1 MTEQTKLNT
10 ISCQGV
16 SDNTFIISK
25 SFTQFVSN
33 LRSDI
38 IEIHRRIIY
47 MRKDLGDKM
56 QFMPLPVL
64 MLATYDQDGKANVM
78 NAAWGGVYD
87 YNQVY
92 VSLSKHKTTDNL
104 ELKKAFTLS
113 FATKKTEK
121 ISDYFGVVS
130 GNKEDKI
137 EKSGVHVT
145 PSKYVDAPIIEE
157 YPLTLECTVESFE
170 DGILIGNVVN
180 VSIDEDYLDENGKID
195 VDKMEIIAFDM
206 VNNTYRVLGENVG
219 KAFKDG
225 FDL

>member
-1 MTEQTKLNT
+1 
-10 ISCQGV
+10 
-16 SDNTFIISK
+16 
-25 SFTQFVSN
+25 
-33 LRSDI
+33 
-38 IEIHRRIIY
+38 

-145 PSKYVDAPIIEE
+145 PSKHVDAPIIEE

-170 DGILIGNVVN
+170 DGNLIGNVVN

>member
-1 MTEQTKLNT
+1 
-10 ISCQGV
+10 
-16 SDNTFIISK
+16 
-25 SFTQFVSN
+25 
-33 LRSDI
+33 
-38 IEIHRRIIY
+38 

-78 NAAWGGVYD
+78 NAAWGGVY
-87 YNQVY
+87 
-92 VSLSKHKTTDNL
+92 
-104 ELKKAFTLS
+104 
-113 FATKKTEK
+113 
-121 ISDYFGVVS
+121 

-170 DGILIGNVVN
+170 DGNLIGNVVN

>member
-1 MTEQTKLNT
+1 
-10 ISCQGV
+10 
-16 SDNTFIISK
+16 
-25 SFTQFVSN
+25 
-33 LRSDI
+33 
-38 IEIHRRIIY
+38 

-145 PSKYVDAPIIEE
+145 PSKSHLIFCFLPH
-157 YPLTLECTVESFE
+157 PLTLECNVESFE
-170 DGILIGNVVN
+170 DGNLIGNVVD

-206 VNNTYRVLGENVG
+206 INNTYRVLGENVG

>member
-1 MTEQTKLNT
+1 
-10 ISCQGV
+10 
-16 SDNTFIISK
+16 
-25 SFTQFVSN
+25 
-33 LRSDI
+33 
-38 IEIHRRIIY
+38 
-47 MRKDLGDKM
+47 MRKDLGNKM
-56 QFMPLPVL
+56 LFMPLPVL

-104 ELKKAFTLS
+104 ELKK
-113 FATKKTEK
+113 TEK

-137 EKSGVHVT
+137 AKSGVHIT
-145 PSKYVDAPIIEE
+145 PSKHVDAPIIEE

-170 DGILIGNVVN
+170 DGNLIGNVVN

>member
-1 MTEQTKLNT
+1 
-10 ISCQGV
+10 
-16 SDNTFIISK
+16 
-25 SFTQFVSN
+25 
-33 LRSDI
+33 
-38 IEIHRRIIY
+38 
-47 MRKDLGDKM
+47 
-56 QFMPLPVL
+56 

-78 NAAWGGVYD
+78 NTAWGGVYD

-121 ISDYFGVVS
+121 NSNYFGVVS

-170 DGILIGNVVN
+170 AGNLIGNVIN

-195 VDKMEIIAFDM
+195 VDKMEIITFDM

>member
-1 MTEQTKLNT
+1 
-10 ISCQGV
+10 
-16 SDNTFIISK
+16 
-25 SFTQFVSN
+25 
-33 LRSDI
+33 
-38 IEIHRRIIY
+38 

-78 NAAWGGVYD
+78 NAAW
-87 YNQVY
+87 
-92 VSLSKHKTTDNL
+92 
-104 ELKKAFTLS
+104 
-113 FATKKTEK
+113 
-121 ISDYFGVVS
+121 GVVS

-170 DGILIGNVVN
+170 DGNLIGNVVN

>member
-1 MTEQTKLNT
+1 
-10 ISCQGV
+10 
-16 SDNTFIISK
+16 
-25 SFTQFVSN
+25 
-33 LRSDI
+33 
-38 IEIHRRIIY
+38 
-47 MRKDLGDKM
+47 MRKKLDTTGNVFPM
-56 QFMPLPVL
+56 PVL
-64 MLATYDQDGKANVM
+64 MVATYNEDGSVDVM

-170 DGILIGNVVN
+170 DGNLIGNVVN

>member
-1 MTEQTKLNT
+1 
-10 ISCQGV
+10 
-16 SDNTFIISK
+16 
-25 SFTQFVSN
+25 
-33 LRSDI
+33 
-38 IEIHRRIIY
+38 
-47 MRKDLGDKM
+47 
-56 QFMPLPVL
+56 
-64 MLATYDQDGKANVM
+64 MLVTYDQDGKANAM

-92 VSLSKHKTTDNL
+92 VSLSKHKTTDIL
-104 ELKKAFTLS
+104 ELKKVFTLS

-121 ISDYFGVVS
+121 NSNYFGVVS

-170 DGILIGNVVN
+170 DGNLIGNVVN

>member
-1 MTEQTKLNT
+1 
-10 ISCQGV
+10 
-16 SDNTFIISK
+16 
-25 SFTQFVSN
+25 
-33 LRSDI
+33 
-38 IEIHRRIIY
+38 
-47 MRKDLGDKM
+47 
-56 QFMPLPVL
+56 
-64 MLATYDQDGKANVM
+64 MLVTYDQDGKANAM
-78 NAAWGGVYD
+78 NAAWGDVYD

-104 ELKKAFTLS
+104 ELKKVFTLS

-121 ISDYFGVVS
+121 NSNYFGVVS

-170 DGILIGNVVN
+170 DGNLIGNVVN

-206 VNNTYRVLGENVG
+206 INNTYRVLGENVG

>member
-1 MTEQTKLNT
+1 
-10 ISCQGV
+10 
-16 SDNTFIISK
+16 
-25 SFTQFVSN
+25 
-33 LRSDI
+33 
-38 IEIHRRIIY
+38 
-47 MRKDLGDKM
+47 MRKDLGNKM

-104 ELKKAFTLS
+104 E

-121 ISDYFGVVS
+121 NSNYFGVVS

-137 EKSGVHVT
+137 AKSGVHVT
-145 PSKYVDAPIIEE
+145 PSKHVDAPIIEE

-170 DGILIGNVVN
+170 DGNLIGNVVN

>member
-1 MTEQTKLNT
+1 
-10 ISCQGV
+10 
-16 SDNTFIISK
+16 
-25 SFTQFVSN
+25 
-33 LRSDI
+33 
-38 IEIHRRIIY
+38 
-47 MRKDLGDKM
+47 
-56 QFMPLPVL
+56 
-64 MLATYDQDGKANVM
+64 MLATYDQDGKANAM
-78 NAAWGGVYD
+78 NTAWGGVYG

-121 ISDYFGVVS
+121 NSNYFGVVS

-170 DGILIGNVVN
+170 DGNLIGNVVN

>member
-1 MTEQTKLNT
+1 
-10 ISCQGV
+10 
-16 SDNTFIISK
+16 
-25 SFTQFVSN
+25 
-33 LRSDI
+33 
-38 IEIHRRIIY
+38 

-137 EKSGVHVT
+137 KNKT
-145 PSKYVDAPIIEE
+145 IAPPIIEE

-170 DGILIGNVVN
+170 DGNLIGNVVN

-206 VNNTYRVLGENVG
+206 INNTYRVLGENVG

>member
-1 MTEQTKLNT
+1 
-10 ISCQGV
+10 
-16 SDNTFIISK
+16 
-25 SFTQFVSN
+25 
-33 LRSDI
+33 
-38 IEIHRRIIY
+38 
-47 MRKDLGDKM
+47 MRKDLGNKM

-92 VSLSKHKTTDNL
+92 VSLSKHK
-104 ELKKAFTLS
+104 AFTLS

-137 EKSGVHVT
+137 AKSGVHIT
-145 PSKYVDAPIIEE
+145 PSKHVDAPIIEE

-170 DGILIGNVVN
+170 DGNLIGNVVN